1 MGTWPHMATVLVPIY
16 GPYGLPISF
25 LDLSNGEEYASPGK
39 EIWRQRMELIPQK
52 ALPAQPVDA
61 TPSNQLI
68 RHYFPW
74 RTDLFGCTRSKPSQA
89 NVPADLI

>member
-39 EIWRQRMELIPQK
+39 EIWRQRMELILQK
-52 ALPAQPVDA
+52 A
-61 TPSNQLI
+61 
-68 RHYFPW
+68 Y
-74 RTDLFGCTRSKPSQA
+74 
-89 NVPADLI
+89 

>member
-39 EIWRQRMELIPQK
+39 EIWRQRMELILQK
-52 ALPAQPVDA
+52 AYQSLPSGTAFVDTAGAQC
-61 TPSNQLI
+61 
-68 RHYFPW
+68 
-74 RTDLFGCTRSKPSQA
+74 RTA
-89 NVPADLI
+89 IA